1 MLGMDKFCLKQSRY
15 KCKAKLK
22 CADLQTTIIMMDVQ
36 PLLLSA
42 PLFPLTNFLRF
53 GSYTVTLLIILL
65 ESNIQL
71 IVKINIP
78 IY

>member
-1 MLGMDKFCLKQSRY
+1 MQSIY
-15 KCKAKLK
+15 ECEAKSK
-22 CADLQTTIIMMDVQ
+22 CADPQTTIILMDVQ
-36 PLLLSA
+36 PLLLLA

-78 IY
+78 ILY